1 MKPRNLQPRL
11 TLRPLALS
19 IACMGLAPA
28 LAQTILPSF
37 GPGGYT
43 TLGGVTV
50 GTTTSATSAGGQA
63 LGISQSSLRA
73 IINWNAFSIGAKD
86 AVNITHT
93 NPSQAAASIL
103 LNRVTG
109 NQLSTIAGQLTSPGR
124 VFLVNPNG
132 VVFSQGAQVNVG
144 GLVAS
149 TLALSTTDNAF
160 LEGSTQLTFER
171 PDGNTNVV
179 SNAGVLTATGGPVV
193 LMGAEVTNSG
203 RIVAD
208 RGTVALA
215 SGRKISFDLGN
226 DGLTNLVV
234 AADAM
239 ATSAKVVN
247 TESGTLQAD
256 GGRVMLVGSSNTAG
270 ELVVNQSGTVRARTL
285 ENVNGEIVL
294 GAGRDNRIEMNGG
307 LLDATG
313 AGAGQQGGSIRI
325 AAGQVRIEGTGAG
338 DQRAVIDASGQ
349 AGGGSVS
356 VHGYGVALSSTS
368 VLRADAATGG
378 AGGTI
383 TTASA
388 KGQTLVGEADPAPER
403 SSQLQAYGEMT
414 ARGAGADKGGA
425 ISNEADAVRVQAVR
439 VDAGGGAQGGA
450 NGSWTVSAK
459 NTDLGIVNAGNVPAY
474 DGKLSPFEYST
485 VSAGSVGDTLGRG
498 TDVTLASGRTG
509 FGADVAFAA
518 GAQVIKSEGGTAR
531 LRIDSAGSI
540 LMNEGSVIESRQGA
554 LHVDFNADSSRLV
567 AANAKNINNSS
578 GLPSMESDYAGAIL
592 LNGATITANGGNVRF
607 FGQGDAQNGR
617 AIGGVVPIGDEA
629 ITLADGISLSG
640 SQVTTRGDGRVT
652 MRGQGRTWIDDQ
664 DNSDFIFRGSN
675 GVSIMGGTVEAG
687 AGGLQVDGLAGYG
700 RSGVAVSSGAVLKSV
715 GDIGIKGQGPTWTS
729 DIGGAAVGASTAVV
743 IDDAT
748 VAGERDVR
756 IEGQGANLD
765 GLRTDTGFAAGNMS
779 AGGGNGVAIRGG
791 VSAGAGRRIDVIG
804 HAGSEGFSATQ
815 GSPDIV
821 ITPSTTPTY
830 GVAVTADSDHPM
842 ALRTDGG
849 TIAIDGQGTDVS
861 MRLVTFFSGVGTS
874 VGTLASVASDSGKG
888 GSISVQGRNVLIDG
902 ATNSDG
908 SPAVARLDA
917 SGATGGGS
925 IDIAGS
931 NAVAIGKNTSLEA
944 NVTGTGSGG
953 SIKVVAT
960 QTLRAY
966 GQLSAR
972 AGAAGGDGGRIET
985 SAARFDLRGARVD
998 ASAPNG
1004 AAGQWF
1010 IDPFDLTISHG
1021 NTGGTLPSNPYDALA
1036 NSTIEDGDINT
1047 ALNGGTSVRI
1057 STGTGTGGGGVIT
1070 LEPDVDI
1077 NYTGSKGPL
1086 TLQLDAASGIQ
1097 TRTPGTTI
1105 RATGGDDL
1113 NVVMNAGVNPDGT
1126 PSGSSG
1132 YINFAGNI
1140 LTQGGSVSMN
1150 ALGTGAPGSG
1160 SIRLNGGQVIT
1171 DGGSVSLFSG
1181 QPGAPTGTVVAR
1193 DVQVDTRVG
1202 QSDAGAG
1209 GNVRIEGGDVYLQGA
1224 RIATATGNV
1233 DIRGTSTTWDSG
1245 VVITDGQ
1252 TGPSTIST
1260 TSGNVT
1266 VQGVARRQASSTF
1279 AAAHGVLINGGSSIT
1294 TGSGSIA
1301 VRGYNF
1307 NNDPSAPGA
1316 TEDSGVRLENGAQLV
1331 TTGGGHIEVTGRSQ
1345 NGGRGVVLQAGGS
1358 PTAPGALPGIR
1369 SSGNVLLRA
1378 SNDGSGDSIV
1388 IEAPV
1393 VAAGAIDLRPGGVDA
1408 NMNVSDDTATPI
1420 VLGGPTVNGFS
1431 VSGAEFA
1438 QLSAPTIVA
1447 GSTTHAADITVAG
1460 ALSTAGALTLQN
1472 EGGGNI
1478 ALNAPVSAATLG
1490 LLSGG
1495 NVSQSGAG
1503 AITAG
1508 TLLARSRNGSV
1519 DLRNPANDV
1528 ATVGGGAAGGFA
1540 YVDANAVTIGPVS
1553 VTGFDAAGNLPQVTS
1568 ADSMAAN
1575 TVLVRTLSGDL
1586 TLGAPVSSTSG
1597 TDLVA
1602 AARLQN
1608 PGGFGISG
1616 ALWRVWA
1623 DTWVGETRGGLA
1635 GSGPLPNFYHC
1646 AYLGLCTVTVT
1657 PGDNHFIYAQQPT
1670 ATIVI
1675 ADASRAVGAPNPFFV
1690 YSLTG
1695 LILGDTGAGFSGS
1708 MSTTA
1713 GLASPSGLYPINGSF
1728 TSAEGY
1734 AVRVVPGELRVTA
1747 APSRPVLPLLPSVDV
1762 VREPLTSYLYD
1773 KNIGQAPI
1781 CLATGPLDGDRVAQ
1795 GADVLAREWSR
1806 VRSRP
1811 NLLSCVNTERR
1822 NGCSDF

>member
-1 MKPRNLQPRL
+1 MKPRNFQPRL
-11 TLRPLALS
+11 TLRPLALA

-43 TLGGVTV
+43 TQGSVGVAGSTTV
-50 GTTTSATSAGGQA
+50 SPLGGQA
-63 LGISQSSLRA
+63 LAISQASLRA

-86 AVNITHT
+86 AVNI
-93 NPSQAAASIL
+93 NQSMGASSIL
-103 LNRVTG
+103 LNRVMG
-109 NQLSTIAGQLTSPGR
+109 NELSTIAGQLTANGR

-149 TLALSTTDNAF
+149 TLALSTLDNAF

-171 PDGNTNVV
+171 PDGNTKAV
-179 SNAGVLTATGGPVV
+179 SNAGVLTAVGGPVV
-193 LMGAEVTNSG
+193 LMGAEVTNTG

-208 RGTVALA
+208 GSTVALA

-247 TESGTLQAD
+247 AAGATLQAD

-313 AGAGQQGGSIRI
+313 AGAGQRGGNIRI
-325 AAGQVRIEGTGAG
+325 AAGQVRIEGTGGG

-356 VHGYGVALSSTS
+356 VHGYDVALSSTS
-368 VLRADAATGG
+368 VLRADATTEG

-388 KGQTLVGEADPAPER
+388 KGQTLVGEADAAPER
-403 SSQLQAYGEMT
+403 ASRLQAYGEMT
-414 ARGAGADKGGA
+414 ARGAGAGKGGA
-425 ISNEADAVRVQAVR
+425 ISNEADAVRVQTVR

-459 NTDLGIVNAGNVPAY
+459 QSDLGIVEAVNVPVY
-474 DGKLSPFEYST
+474 DSKLPAFTGGS

-509 FGADVAFAA
+509 LGAGVTFAP
-518 GAQVIKSEGGTAR
+518 GVQVIKSEGGTAR
-531 LRIDSAGSI
+531 LRIDSAGGI
-540 LMNEGSVIESRQGA
+540 VMNEGSAITSQQGA
-554 LHVDFNADSSRLV
+554 LHVDFNADSTGLV
-567 AANAKNINNSS
+567 ATNAKNINNSS
-578 GLPSMESDYAGAIL
+578 GNPSAESDYAAAIVL
-592 LNGATITANGGNVRF
+592 TGATIAANGGDVRF
-607 FGQGDAQNGR
+607 FGQGDALNGR
-617 AIGGVVPIGDEA
+617 AIGGIVPLGGDTGAYVWREGV
-629 ITLADGISLSG
+629 TLAG
-640 SQVTTRGDGRVT
+640 SQVTTSGDGRVS

-675 GVSIMGGTVEAG
+675 GVSIIGGTVDAG
-687 AGGLQVDGLAGYG
+687 AGGLQIDGLAGYG

-729 DIGGAAVGASTAVV
+729 DIGGAAVSASTAVV

-748 VAGERDVR
+748 IAGERDVR

-779 AGGGNGVAIRGG
+779 AGGGNGVAIRGE

-804 HAGSEGFSATQ
+804 HAGSEGFSATL
-815 GSPDIV
+815 GTPGIV

-830 GVAVTADSDHPM
+830 GVAVTVDAERPT
-842 ALRTDGG
+842 ALRTSGG
-849 TIAIDGQGTDVS
+849 TIAIDAQGTDIS
-861 MRLVTFFSGVGTS
+861 MRLVTSFSGVGTN

-925 IDIAGS
+925 IDIAAS
-931 NAVAIGKNTSLEA
+931 NAIAIGKNTSLEA
-944 NVTGTGSGG
+944 NAGTGAGNGG
-953 SIKVVAT
+953 SIQVVAT
-960 QTLRAY
+960 ETLRAH

-972 AGAAGGDGGRIET
+972 GGTAGGNGGRIET
-985 SAARFDLRGARVD
+985 SAGRFDLRGARVD
-998 ASAPNG
+998 ASATVG
-1004 AAGQWF
+1004 TAGQWF

-1021 NTGGTLPSNPYDALA
+1021 TTGGTLPTNPYDALA

-1070 LEPDVDI
+1070 LDADVDI

-1097 TRTPGTTI
+1097 TRAPGTTI

-1132 YINFAGNI
+1132 FIDFAGNI
-1140 LTQGGSVSMN
+1140 LTQGGSVTMN
-1150 ALGTGAPGSG
+1150 AVGTGTPGSG
-1160 SIRLNGGQVIT
+1160 FIRLNGGQVIT
-1171 DGGSVSLFSG
+1171 DGGNVSLLSG
-1181 QPGAPTGTVVAR
+1181 QPGAPTGTVILTQ

-1209 GNVRIEGGDVYLQGA
+1209 GNVRIEGGDVLLQGA
-1224 RIATATGNV
+1224 RIASATGNV

-1245 VVITDGQ
+1245 VVITSGQ
-1252 TGPSTIST
+1252 IGPSTIST
-1260 TSGNVT
+1260 TSGDVT

-1294 TGSGSIA
+1294 TGSGDITL
-1301 VRGYNF
+1301 RGYNF
-1307 NNDPSAPGA
+1307 NNDPSAPAA
-1316 TEDSGVRLENGAQLV
+1316 TEDSGVRLEDGAQLV
-1331 TTGGGHIEVTGRSQ
+1331 TTGGGNIEVTGRSQ

-1358 PTAPGALPGIR
+1358 PTGPGALPGIR

-1388 IEAPV
+1388 IEAPI
-1393 VAAGAIDLRPGGVDA
+1393 VAAGTIDLRPGGVDA
-1408 NMNVSDDTATPI
+1408 NMTASDDTATPI

-1447 GSTTHAADITVAG
+1447 GSTTHAANITVAG
-1460 ALSTAGALTLQN
+1460 ALSTSGALTLQN
-1472 EGGGNI
+1472 EGGGGGI
-1478 ALNAPVSAATLG
+1478 VLNAPVSAATLG
-1490 LLSGG
+1490 LLSAG

-1503 AITAG
+1503 TITAG

-1553 VTGFDAAGNLPQVTS
+1553 VTGFDAAGNLPQVNS

-1575 TVLVRTLSGDL
+1575 TVFVRTLSGDL

-1602 AARLQN
+1602 AARFQN
-1608 PGGFGISG
+1608 PGGYGISG

-1623 DTWVGETRGGLA
+1623 DTWIGETRGGLA

-1675 ADASRAVGAPNPFFV
+1675 ADASRTVGAPNPFFI

-1708 MSTTA
+1708 MFSA
-1713 GLASPSGLYPINGSF
+1713 ALPGSPPGLYPINGSF

-1734 AVRVVPGELRVTA
+1734 AVRVVPGQLRVSGL
-1747 APSRPVLPLLPSVDV
+1747 PSLPSVDV

-1773 KNIGQAPI
+1773 RNIGQAPI
-1781 CLATGPLDGDRVAQ
+1781 CLATGPLDGDRAQQ

>member
-1 MKPRNLQPRL
+1 MKPRTTFQPRHP
-11 TLRPLALS
+11 LRPLALS

-37 GPGGYT
+37 GPNGYT
-43 TLGGVTV
+43 TQGGVTV
-50 GTTTSATSAGGQA
+50 GTTTSATSVGGQA

-73 IINWNAFSIGAKD
+73 IINWNSFSIGAKD
-86 AVNITHT
+86 AVNI
-93 NPSQAAASIL
+93 SQSMGASSIL

-109 NQLSTIAGQLTSPGR
+109 GELSTIAGQLTANGR
-124 VFLVNPNG
+124 VFLINPSG
-132 VVFSQGAQVNVG
+132 VVFSQGATVNVG

-149 TLALSTTDNAF
+149 TLALNTPDVDFLAGTSTKLDFLRDDANAK
-160 LEGSTQLTFER
+160 
-171 PDGNTNVV
+171 VV

-193 LMGAEVTNSG
+193 LMGAEVTNTGS
-203 RIVAD
+203 ITAN

-215 SGRKISFDLGN
+215 SGRRISFDLGN

-247 TESGTLQAD
+247 AAGATLQAD
-256 GGRVMLVGSSNTAG
+256 GGRVMLIGSSTTAG

-294 GAGRDNRIEMNGG
+294 GAGSNNRIEMNGG
-307 LLDATG
+307 TLDATG
-313 AGAGQQGGSIRI
+313 MGAGQHGGTIRI
-325 AAGQVRIEGTGAG
+325 AAGQVRIEGTGGG

-356 VHGYGVALSSTS
+356 VHGYDVALSSTS
-368 VLRADAATGG
+368 VLRADATTGG
-378 AGGTI
+378 AGGTV

-388 KGQTLVGEADPAPER
+388 QGQALVGEADPAPER
-403 SSQLQAYGEMT
+403 ESRLQAYGEMT
-414 ARGAGADKGGA
+414 ARGAGAGKGGA

-450 NGSWTVSAK
+450 NGSWTVNAK
-459 NTDLGIVNAGNVPAY
+459 QSDLGIVEAANVPAY
-474 DGKLSPFEYST
+474 DSKLPAFTGGT
-485 VSAGSVGDTLGRG
+485 VSAGSIGDTLGRG

-509 FGADVAFAA
+509 LGAGVTFAP
-518 GAQVIKSEGGTAR
+518 GVQVVKSEGGTAR
-531 LRIDSAGSI
+531 LRVDSAGSI
-540 LMNEGSVIESRQGA
+540 VMNEGSAIASQQGA
-554 LHVDFNADSSRLV
+554 LHVDFNADAAGRV
-567 AANAKNINNSS
+567 ATNAKNINNSS
-578 GLPSMESDYAGAIL
+578 GNPSAETDYAGAIVL
-592 LNGATITANGGNVRF
+592 TGATIAANGGDVRF

-617 AIGGVVPIGDEA
+617 AIGGIVPLGGDTGDFVWRDGV
-629 ITLADGISLSG
+629 TLAG
-640 SQVTTRGDGRVT
+640 SQVTTRGEGRVT

-664 DNSDFIFRGSN
+664 DTGDFIFRGSN
-675 GVSIMGGTVEAG
+675 GVSITGGTVEAG
-687 AGGLQVDGLAGYG
+687 AGGLQLDGLAGYG
-700 RSGVAVSSGAVLKSV
+700 RSGVAIGSGAVLKSV

-729 DIGGAAVGASTAVV
+729 NIGGAAVGASTAVV

-779 AGGGNGVAIRGG
+779 AGGGNGVAIRGA

-804 HAGSEGFSATQ
+804 HAGSEGFSATL
-815 GSPDIV
+815 GSPDII

-830 GVAVTADSDHPM
+830 GVAVTADADHPT

-849 TIAIDGQGTDVS
+849 TIAIDAQGTDIS
-861 MRLVTFFSGVGTS
+861 MRMVTFISGVGTS

-925 IDIAGS
+925 IDIAAT
-931 NAVAIGKNTSLEA
+931 NAIAIGGNTRLEA
-944 NVTGTGSGG
+944 NAGTGAGNGG

-960 QTLRAY
+960 ESLRAH

-972 AGAAGGDGGRIET
+972 GGTAGGDGGRIET
-985 SAARFDLRGARVD
+985 SAGRFDLRGARVD
-998 ASAPNG
+998 ASAPVG

-1010 IDPFDLTISHG
+1010 IDPFDLTIAHG
-1021 NTGGTLPSNPYDALA
+1021 TAAGTLPTNPYDAVA
-1036 NSTIEDGDINT
+1036 NSTIQDGDINT
-1047 ALNGGTSVRI
+1047 ALNGGTSVKI
-1057 STGTGTGGGGVIT
+1057 TTGTGTGGGGVIT
-1070 LEPDVDI
+1070 LDADVDI

-1126 PSGSSG
+1126 PSGNSG
-1132 YINFAGNI
+1132 FIDFGGNI
-1140 LTQGGSVSMN
+1140 LTQGGSVTMN
-1150 ALGTGAPGSG
+1150 ALGTGTPGSG
-1160 SIRLNGGQVIT
+1160 FIRLNGGQVIT
-1171 DGGSVSLFSG
+1171 DGGNVSLLSG
-1181 QPGAPTGTVVAR
+1181 QPGAPTGTVVLTQ

-1209 GNVRIEGGDVYLQGA
+1209 GNVRIEGGDVLLQGA
-1224 RIATATGNV
+1224 RIASATGNV

-1245 VVITDGQ
+1245 VVITSGQ
-1252 TGPSTIST
+1252 IGPSTIST

-1294 TGSGSIA
+1294 TGSGNIA

-1331 TTGGGHIEVTGRSQ
+1331 TTGGGNIEVTGRSQ
-1345 NGGRGVVLQAGGS
+1345 NGGRGIVLQAGGA

-1393 VAAGAIDLRPGGVDA
+1393 VAAGTIDLRPGGVDV

-1447 GSTTHAADITVAG
+1447 GSTTHAGAITVAG
-1460 ALSTAGALTLQN
+1460 ALTTSGALTLQN
-1472 EGGGNI
+1472 EGGGGGI

-1503 AITAG
+1503 TITAG

-1528 ATVGGGAAGGFA
+1528 VTVGGGAAGGFA

-1575 TVLVRTLSGDL
+1575 TVFVRTLSGDL

-1602 AARLQN
+1602 AARFQN
-1608 PGGFGISG
+1608 PGGHGISG

-1670 ATIVI
+1670 ATVVI
-1675 ADASRAVGAPNPFFV
+1675 ADASRTVGAPNPFFI

-1708 MSTTA
+1708 MF
-1713 GLASPSGLYPINGSF
+1713 SPALPGSPTGLYPINGSF

-1734 AVRVVPGELRVTA
+1734 AVRVVPGQLRV
-1747 APSRPVLPLLPSVDV
+1747 SGLPLLPSVDV

-1773 KNIGQAPI
+1773 RNIGQAPI
-1781 CLATGPLDGDRVAQ
+1781 CLATGPLDGDRAQQ

>member
-1 MKPRNLQPRL
+1 MKPRNFQPRL
-11 TLRPLALS
+11 TLRPLALA

-43 TLGGVTV
+43 TQGSVGVA
-50 GTTTSATSAGGQA
+50 GSTTASPLGGQA
-63 LGISQSSLRA
+63 LAISQASLRA

-86 AVNITHT
+86 AVNI
-93 NPSQAAASIL
+93 NQSMGASSIL
-103 LNRVTG
+103 LNRVMG
-109 NQLSTIAGQLTSPGR
+109 NELSTIAGQLTANGR

-149 TLALSTTDNAF
+149 TLALSTLDNAF

-171 PDGNTNVV
+171 PDGNTKAV
-179 SNAGVLTATGGPVV
+179 SNAGVLTAVGGPVV
-193 LMGAEVTNSG
+193 LMGAEVTNTGS
-203 RIVAD
+203 ITAN

-247 TESGTLQAD
+247 AAGATLQAD

-313 AGAGQQGGSIRI
+313 AGAGQRGGNIRI
-325 AAGQVRIEGTGAG
+325 AAGQVRIEGTGGG

-349 AGGGSVS
+349 AGGGNVS
-356 VHGYGVALSSTS
+356 VHGYDVALSSTS
-368 VLRADAATGG
+368 VLRADATTGG

-388 KGQTLVGEADPAPER
+388 KGQALVGEADAAPER
-403 SSQLQAYGEMT
+403 ESRLQAYGEMT
-414 ARGAGADKGGA
+414 ARGAGAGKGGA
-425 ISNEADAVRVQAVR
+425 ISNEADAVRVQTVR

-459 NTDLGIVNAGNVPAY
+459 QSDLGIVEAVNVPVY
-474 DGKLSPFEYST
+474 GSKLPAFTGGS

-509 FGADVAFAA
+509 LGAGVTFAP
-518 GAQVIKSEGGTAR
+518 GVQVIKSEGGTAR
-531 LRIDSAGSI
+531 LRVDSAGGI
-540 LMNEGSVIESRQGA
+540 VMNEGSAITSQQGA
-554 LHVDFNADSSRLV
+554 LHVDFNADSTGLV
-567 AANAKNINNSS
+567 ATNAKNINNAS
-578 GLPSMESDYAGAIL
+578 GNPSAESDYAGAIVL
-592 LNGATITANGGNVRF
+592 TGATIAANGGDVRF

-617 AIGGVVPIGDEA
+617 AIGGIVPLGGDTGA
-629 ITLADGISLSG
+629 YVWRDGVTLTG
-640 SQVTTRGDGRVT
+640 SKVTTGGDGRVT

-664 DNSDFIFRGSN
+664 DNSDFVFRGSN
-675 GVSIMGGTVEAG
+675 GVSITGGTVEAG
-687 AGGLQVDGLAGYG
+687 AGGLQLDGLAGYG
-700 RSGVAVSSGAVLKSV
+700 RSGVAIGSGAVLKSV
-715 GDIGIKGQGPTWTS
+715 GDIGILGQGPTWTS
-729 DIGGAAVGASTAVV
+729 NIGGAAVSASTAVV

-748 VAGERDVR
+748 VASERNVR

-779 AGGGNGVAIRGG
+779 AGGGNGVAIRGE
-791 VSAGAGRRIDVIG
+791 VSAGAGGRIDVIG
-804 HAGSEGFSATQ
+804 HAGSEGFSATL
-815 GSPDIV
+815 GSPDII

-830 GVAVTADSDHPM
+830 GVAVTVDAERPT

-849 TIAIDGQGTDVS
+849 TIAIDAQGTDIS
-861 MRLVTFFSGVGTS
+861 MRLVTSFSGVGTN

-902 ATNSDG
+902 ATNFDG

-925 IDIAGS
+925 IDIAAS
-931 NAVAIGKNTSLEA
+931 NAIAIGKNTSLEA
-944 NVTGTGSGG
+944 NVGAGTGNGG
-953 SIKVVAT
+953 SVKVVAT
-960 QTLRAY
+960 ETLRAY

-972 AGAAGGDGGRIET
+972 GGTAGGNGGRIET
-985 SAARFDLRGARVD
+985 SAGRFDLRGARVD
-998 ASAPNG
+998 ASATVG
-1004 AAGQWF
+1004 TAGQWF

-1021 NTGGTLPSNPYDALA
+1021 TTGGTLPTNPYDALA

-1057 STGTGTGGGGVIT
+1057 STGTGTGGSGVIT

-1097 TRTPGTTI
+1097 TRTTGTTI

-1113 NVVMNAGVNPDGT
+1113 NVVLNAGVNPDGT
-1126 PSGSSG
+1126 PSGNSG
-1132 YINFAGNI
+1132 FIDFGGNI
-1140 LTQGGSVSMN
+1140 LTQGGSVTMN
-1150 ALGTGAPGSG
+1150 AVGTGTPGSG
-1160 SIRLNGGQVIT
+1160 FIRLNGGQVIT
-1171 DGGSVSLFSG
+1171 DGGNVSLLSG
-1181 QPGAPTGTVVAR
+1181 QPGAPTGTVILTQ

-1209 GNVRIEGGDVYLQGA
+1209 GNVRIEGGDVLLQGA
-1224 RIATATGNV
+1224 RIASATGNV

-1245 VVITDGQ
+1245 VVITSGQ
-1252 TGPSTIST
+1252 IGPSTIST
-1260 TSGNVT
+1260 TSGDVT

-1294 TGSGSIA
+1294 TGSGDITL
-1301 VRGYNF
+1301 RGYNF
-1307 NNDPSAPGA
+1307 NNDPSAPAA
-1316 TEDSGVRLENGAQLV
+1316 TEDSGVRLEDGAQLV
-1331 TTGGGHIEVTGRSQ
+1331 TTGGGNIEVTGRSQ
-1345 NGGRGVVLQAGGS
+1345 NGGRGVVLQAGGA

-1393 VAAGAIDLRPGGVDA
+1393 VAAGTIDLRPGGVDV
-1408 NMNVSDDTATPI
+1408 NMTTSDDTATPI
-1420 VLGGPTVNGFS
+1420 VLGGATVNGFS

-1447 GSTTHAADITVAG
+1447 GSTTHAANITVAG
-1460 ALSTAGALTLQN
+1460 ALSTPGALTLQN
-1472 EGGGNI
+1472 EGGGGGI

-1575 TVLVRTLSGDL
+1575 TVFVRTLSGDL

-1602 AARLQN
+1602 AARFQN
-1608 PGGFGISG
+1608 PGGYGISG

-1670 ATIVI
+1670 ATVVI
-1675 ADASRAVGAPNPFFV
+1675 ADASRTVGAPNPFFI

-1708 MSTTA
+1708 MFSA
-1713 GLASPSGLYPINGSF
+1713 ALPGSPTGLYPINGTF

-1734 AVRVVPGELRVTA
+1734 AVRVVPGQLRV
-1747 APSRPVLPLLPSVDV
+1747 SGLPLLPSVDV

-1773 KNIGQAPI
+1773 RNIGQAPI
-1781 CLATGPLDGDRVAQ
+1781 CLATGPLDGDRAQQ

>member
-1 MKPRNLQPRL
+1 MKPRTFQPRHP
-11 TLRPLALS
+11 LRPLALS

-37 GPGGYT
+37 GLNGYT
-43 TLGGVTV
+43 TQGGVTV
-50 GTTTSATSAGGQA
+50 GNSTSASGAGGQA

-73 IINWNAFSIGAKD
+73 IINWNTFSIGAKD
-86 AVNITHT
+86 AVNI
-93 NPSQAAASIL
+93 NQVMGASSIL

-109 NQLSTIAGQLTSPGR
+109 NELSTIAGQLTANGR

-132 VVFSQGAQVNVG
+132 VVFSQGATVNVG

-149 TLALSTTDNAF
+149 TLGLKATDSEF
-160 LEGSTQLTFER
+160 LGGATQLTFDR
-171 PDGNTNVV
+171 PDGNTAVV
-179 SNAGVLTATGGPVV
+179 SNAGVLTATSGPVV
-193 LMGAEVTNSG
+193 LMGAEVTNTG

-208 RGTVALA
+208 GSTVALA

-247 TESGTLQAD
+247 AAGATLQAD
-256 GGRVMLVGSSNTAG
+256 GGRVMLVGSSSTAG
-270 ELVVNQSGTVRARTL
+270 QLVVNQSGTVRARTL

-307 LLDATG
+307 TLDATG
-313 AGAGQQGGSIRI
+313 GAGQRGGNIRI
-325 AAGQVRIEGTGAG
+325 AAGQVRIEGTGGG

-356 VHGYGVALSSTS
+356 VHGYDVALSSTS
-368 VLRADAATGG
+368 VLRADATTGG

-388 KGQTLVGEADPAPER
+388 QGRALVGEADPAPER
-403 SSQLQAYGEMT
+403 NSQLQAYGEMT
-414 ARGAGADKGGA
+414 ARGAGAGKGGA

-450 NGSWTVSAK
+450 NGSWTVNAK
-459 NTDLGIVNAGNVPAY
+459 LTDLGIVNAGDVPAY
-474 DGKLSPFEYST
+474 DGTLPSFGFST
-485 VSAGSVGDTLGRG
+485 VSAGNVGDTLGRG

-509 FGADVAFAA
+509 FDADVSFAA

-540 LMNEGSVIESRQGA
+540 VMNDGSAIASQQGA
-554 LHVDFNADSSRLV
+554 LHVDFNADSTSLV

-578 GLPSMESDYAGAIL
+578 GQPSLESDYAGAIV
-592 LNGATITANGGNVRF
+592 LNGATITANGGDVRF

-617 AIGGVVPIGDEA
+617 AIGGVVPIGGEA
-629 ITLADGISLSG
+629 ITLSDGISMNG
-640 SQVTTRGDGRVT
+640 SQVTTGGDGRVT

-664 DNSDFIFRGSN
+664 NNSDFIFRGSN
-675 GVSIMGGTVEAG
+675 GVSITGGTVEAG
-687 AGGLQVDGLAGYG
+687 AGGLQLDGLAGYG
-700 RSGVAVSSGAVLKSV
+700 RSGVAIGSGAVLKSV
-715 GDIGIKGQGPTWTS
+715 GDIGILGQGPTWTS
-729 DIGGAAVGASTAVV
+729 NIGGAAVGTSTAVV

-748 VAGERDVR
+748 VAGERNVR

-765 GLRTDTGFAAGNMS
+765 GLRTDTGFATGNMS
-779 AGGGNGVAIRGG
+779 AGGGNGVAIRGA

-804 HAGSEGFSATQ
+804 HAGSEGFSATLN
-815 GSPDIV
+815 GPNIV

-830 GVAVTADSDHPM
+830 GVAVTADADRPM

-849 TIAIDGQGTDVS
+849 TIAIDGQGTDIS
-861 MRLVTFFSGVGTS
+861 MRLVTSFSGVATS

-902 ATNSDG
+902 ATNFDG

-925 IDIAGS
+925 IDIAAS
-931 NAVAIGKNTSLEA
+931 NAIAIGQNTSLEA
-944 NVTGTGSGG
+944 NAGAGTGNGG
-953 SIKVVAT
+953 SVKVVAT
-960 QTLRAY
+960 ETLRAY

-972 AGAAGGDGGRIET
+972 GGTAGGNGGRIET
-985 SAARFDLRGARVD
+985 SAGRFDLRGARVD
-998 ASAPNG
+998 ASASAG
-1004 AAGQWF
+1004 TAGQWF

-1021 NTGGTLPSNPYDALA
+1021 TTGGTLPTNPYDALA

-1057 STGTGTGGGGVIT
+1057 STGTGTGGSGVIT

-1132 YINFAGNI
+1132 FIDFAGNI
-1140 LTQGGSVSMN
+1140 LTQGGSVTMN
-1150 ALGTGAPGSG
+1150 AVGTGTPGSG
-1160 SIRLNGGQVIT
+1160 FIRLNGGQVIT
-1171 DGGSVSLFSG
+1171 DGGNVSLLSG
-1181 QPGAPTGTVVAR
+1181 QPGAPTGTVILTQ

-1202 QSDAGAG
+1202 QSNAGAG
-1209 GNVRIEGGDVYLQGA
+1209 GNVRIEGGDVLLQGA
-1224 RIATATGNV
+1224 RIASATGNV
-1233 DIRGTSTTWDSG
+1233 DILGTSTTWDSG

-1252 TGPSTIST
+1252 LGPSTIST

-1294 TGSGSIA
+1294 TGSGNIA

-1331 TTGGGHIEVTGRSQ
+1331 TTGGGNIEVTGRSQ
-1345 NGGRGVVLQAGGS
+1345 NGGRGVVLQAGGA

-1393 VAAGAIDLRPGGVDA
+1393 VAAGTIDLRPGGVDV
-1408 NMNVSDDTATPI
+1408 NMTASDDTATPI

-1447 GSTTHAADITVAG
+1447 GSTTHAGVITVAG
-1460 ALSTAGALTLQN
+1460 ALSTSGALTLQN
-1472 EGGGNI
+1472 EGGGGGI

-1490 LLSGG
+1490 LLSAG

-1503 AITAG
+1503 TITAG
-1508 TLLARSRNGSV
+1508 ALLARSRNGSV

-1575 TVLVRTLSGDL
+1575 TVFVRTLSGDL

-1602 AARLQN
+1602 AARFQN

-1670 ATIVI
+1670 ATVVI
-1675 ADASRAVGAPNPFFV
+1675 ADASRTVGAPNPFFI

-1708 MSTTA
+1708 MFSA
-1713 GLASPSGLYPINGSF
+1713 ALPGSPTGLYPINGTF

-1734 AVRVVPGELRVTA
+1734 AVRVVPGQLRV
-1747 APSRPVLPLLPSVDV
+1747 SGLPLLPSVDV

-1773 KNIGQAPI
+1773 RNIGQAPI
-1781 CLATGPLDGDRVAQ
+1781 CLATGPLDGDRAQQ

>member
-1 MKPRNLQPRL
+1 MKPRNLSPRHP
-11 TLRPLALS
+11 LRPLALS

-28 LAQTILPSF
+28 LAQSILPSYL
-37 GPGGYT
+37 PGQYIT
-43 TLGGVTV
+43 QGGVSV
-50 GTTTSATSAGGQA
+50 ANKLGVSPMGGQSLA
-63 LGISQSSLRA
+63 ISQSSLRA
-73 IINWNAFSIGAKD
+73 IIDWQSFSIGKND
-86 AVNITHT
+86 AVNISHT
-93 NPSQAAASIL
+93 NPLQGAASIL

-109 NQLSTIAGQLTSPGR
+109 NDLSTIAGQLTSPGR

-132 VVFSQGAQVNVG
+132 VVFGQNAQVNVG

-149 TLALSTTDNAF
+149 TLALSTSDNDF
-160 LEGSTQLTFER
+160 LGGATQLAFAR
-171 PDGNTNVV
+171 DDANAKVV

-193 LMGAEVTNSG
+193 LMGAEVTNTG

-208 RGTVALA
+208 GSTVALA

-234 AADAM
+234 AADGM

-247 TESGTLQAD
+247 AAGATLQAD
-256 GGRVMLVGSSNTAG
+256 GGRVMLIGNSTTAG
-270 ELVVNQSGTVRARTL
+270 QLVVNQSGTVRARTL

-294 GAGRDNRIEMNGG
+294 GAGANNRIEMNGG
-307 LLDATG
+307 TLDATG
-313 AGAGQQGGSIRI
+313 AAAGQHGGAIRI
-325 AAGQVRIEGTGAG
+325 AAGQVRIEGTGGG

-349 AGGGSVS
+349 AGGGDVTI
-356 VHGYGVALSSTS
+356 HGYDVALSSTS
-368 VLRADAATGG
+368 VVRADATTGG

-388 KGQTLVGEADPAPER
+388 QGKALVGDADPGPER
-403 SSQLQAYGEMT
+403 ASNLQAFGEFT
-414 ARGAGADKGGA
+414 ARGAGDGKGGT
-425 ISNEADAVRVQAVR
+425 ISNEADAVRIQAVG
-439 VDAGGGAQGGA
+439 VDAGGGANGGA
-450 NGSWTVSAK
+450 NGRWNVTAK
-459 NTDLGIVNAGNVPAY
+459 GSHLSVVNAGDVPAY
-474 DGKLSPFEYST
+474 DSALPFIDTST
-485 VSAGSVGDTLGRG
+485 VSAGSVGATLGRG
-498 TDVTLASGRTG
+498 TDVTLATTPTG
-509 FGADVAFAA
+509 IGAGVTFAA
-518 GAQVIKSEGGTAR
+518 GAKVVKSEGGTAR
-531 LRIDSAGSI
+531 LRVDSSGSI
-540 LMNEGSVIESRQGA
+540 VMNSGSAIESQQGA
-554 LHVDFNADSSRLV
+554 LHVDFNADATGRI
-567 AANAKNINNSS
+567 ATNAKNINNSS
-578 GLPSMESDYAGAIL
+578 GNPSAESDYAGAIVL
-592 LNGATITANGGNVRF
+592 DGATISANGGDVRF

-617 AIGGVVPIGDEA
+617 AIGGLLPIAGNTGDYVFR
-629 ITLADGISLSG
+629 DGITLSG
-640 SQVTTRGDGRVT
+640 STVTTQGSGQVV

-675 GVSIMGGTVEAG
+675 GVTIMGGAVAAG
-687 AGGLQVDGLAGYG
+687 SGGLQLDGLAGYG
-700 RSGVAVSSGAVLKSV
+700 SSGVALSSGAMLRSV

-729 DIGGAAVGASTAVV
+729 DIGAAAVGASTAVV

-748 VAGERDVR
+748 VAGERNVR

-765 GLRTDTGFAAGNMS
+765 GMRTDTAFAGGNMS
-779 AGGGNGVAIRGG
+779 AGGGNGVAIRGA
-791 VSAGAGRRIDVIG
+791 VSAGAGQRIDVIG
-804 HAGSEGFSATQ
+804 HAGSEGFSATL
-815 GSPDIV
+815 GSPDII

-830 GVAVTADSDHPM
+830 GVAVTVDADRPM

-861 MRLVTFFSGVGTS
+861 MRLTTFISSVGSS
-874 VGTLASVASDSGKG
+874 VGTVASVASDSGKG
-888 GSISVQGRNVLIDG
+888 GSISVRGRNVLIDG
-902 ATNSDG
+902 ATNFDG

-917 SGATGGGS
+917 SGTTGGGS

-944 NVTGTGSGG
+944 NATGTGSGNGG
-953 SIKVVAT
+953 SIQVVAT
-960 QTLRAY
+960 ETLRAY

-985 SAARFDLRGARVD
+985 SAGRFDLRGARVD
-998 ASAPNG
+998 ASAPMG

-1057 STGTGTGGGGVIT
+1057 STGTGTGGSGVIT

-1086 TLQLDAASGIQ
+1086 TLQLDAASRIQ

-1113 NVVMNAGVNPDGT
+1113 NVVFNAGVNPDGT

-1132 YINFAGNI
+1132 AIDFAGKI
-1140 LTQGGSVSMN
+1140 LTQGGSVTMN
-1150 ALGTGAPGSG
+1150 AVGTGTPGSG
-1160 SIRLNGGQVIT
+1160 FIRLDGGQVIT
-1171 DGGSVSLFSG
+1171 DGGNVSLLSG
-1181 QPGAPTGTVVAR
+1181 QPGAPTGTVILTQ

-1209 GNVRIEGGDVYLQGA
+1209 GNVRIEGGDVLLQGA

-1233 DIRGTSTTWDSG
+1233 DILGTSTTWDSG
-1245 VVITDGQ
+1245 VVITSGQ
-1252 TGPSTIST
+1252 LGPSTIST

-1294 TGSGSIA
+1294 TGSGNIA

-1331 TTGGGHIEVTGRSQ
+1331 TTGGGNIEVTGRSQ

-1393 VAAGAIDLRPGGVDA
+1393 VAAGTIDLRPGGVDV
-1408 NMNVSDDTATPI
+1408 NMNASDNTATPI

-1431 VSGAEFA
+1431 VSSAEFA

-1460 ALSTAGALTLQN
+1460 ALSTSGALTLQN

-1478 ALNAPVSAATLG
+1478 ALNAPVSATTLG
-1490 LLSGG
+1490 LLSAG

-1508 TLLARSRNGSV
+1508 SLLARSRNGSV

-1602 AARLQN
+1602 AARFQN
-1608 PGGFGISG
+1608 PGGYGISG

-1670 ATIVI
+1670 ATVVI
-1675 ADASRAVGAPNPFFV
+1675 ADASRAVGAPNPFFI

-1708 MSTTA
+1708 MF
-1713 GLASPSGLYPINGSF
+1713 SPALPGSPPGLYPINGSF

-1734 AVRVVPGELRVTA
+1734 AVRVVPGQLRV
-1747 APSRPVLPLLPSVDV
+1747 SGLPMLPSVDV
-1762 VREPLTSYLYD
+1762 VRDPLTSYLYD

-1781 CLATGPLDGDRVAQ
+1781 CLATGPLDGDRAQQ

>member
-1 MKPRNLQPRL
+1 MKPRNFQPRHP
-11 TLRPLALS
+11 LRPLALS

-28 LAQTILPSF
+28 LAQSILPSYL
-37 GPGGYT
+37 PGQYT
-43 TLGGVTV
+43 TQGGVSVAGSTTV
-50 GTTTSATSAGGQA
+50 SPLGGQA
-63 LGISQSSLRA
+63 LAISQSSLRA

-86 AVNITHT
+86 AVNISHT

-109 NQLSTIAGQLTSPGR
+109 NDISAIAGQLTSPGR

-132 VVFSQGAQVNVG
+132 VVFSQGATVNVG

-149 TLALSTTDNAF
+149 TLALNTTDNDF
-160 LEGSTQLTFER
+160 LAATSTKLDFLRDDNKST
-171 PDGNTNVV
+171 VV
-179 SNAGVLTATGGPVV
+179 SNAGVLTAVGGPVV
-193 LMGAEVTNSG
+193 LMGAEVTNTG

-208 RGTVALA
+208 RSTVALA
-215 SGRKISFDLGN
+215 SGRRISFDLGN

-247 TESGTLQAD
+247 AAGATLQAD
-256 GGRVMLVGSSNTAG
+256 GGRVMLIGSSSTAG
-270 ELVVNQSGTVRARTL
+270 QLVVNQSGTVRARTL

-294 GAGRDNRIEMNGG
+294 GAGSNNRIEMNGG
-307 LLDATG
+307 TLDATG
-313 AGAGQQGGSIRI
+313 MGAGQHGGSIRI
-325 AAGQVRIEGTGAG
+325 AAGQVRIEGTGGG

-356 VHGYGVALSSTS
+356 VHGYDVALSSTS
-368 VLRADAATGG
+368 VLRADATTEG

-388 KGQTLVGEADPAPER
+388 QGQALVGEADPAPER
-403 SSQLQAYGEMT
+403 NSQLQAYGEMT
-414 ARGAGADKGGA
+414 ARGAGAGKGGA

-459 NTDLGIVNAGNVPAY
+459 QTDLGIVNAANVPAY
-474 DGKLSPFEYST
+474 DSTLPPFGFST

-509 FGADVAFAA
+509 FGADVSFAA
-518 GAQVIKSEGGTAR
+518 GAQVVKSEGGTAR

-540 LMNEGSVIESRQGA
+540 VMNDGSAITSQQGA
-554 LHVDFNADSSRLV
+554 LHVDFNADSTGLV

-592 LNGATITANGGNVRF
+592 LNGATITANGGDVRF

-629 ITLADGISLSG
+629 ITLSDGISMSG
-640 SQVTTRGDGRVT
+640 SQVTTRGDGRIA

-664 DNSDFIFRGSN
+664 NNSDFIFRGSN
-675 GVSIMGGTVEAG
+675 GVSITGGTVEAG
-687 AGGLQVDGLAGYG
+687 AGGLQLDGLAGYG
-700 RSGVAVSSGAVLKSV
+700 RSGVAIGSGAVLKSV

-729 DIGGAAVGASTAVV
+729 NIGGAAVGASTAVV

-779 AGGGNGVAIRGG
+779 AGGGNGVAIRGA

-804 HAGSEGFSATQ
+804 HAGSEGFSATL
-815 GSPDIV
+815 GSPDII

-830 GVAVTADSDHPM
+830 GVAVTTDADHPT

-849 TIAIDGQGTDVS
+849 TIAIDAQGTDVS
-861 MRLVTFFSGVGTS
+861 MRLVTFISSVGTS

-888 GSISVQGRNVLIDG
+888 GRISVQGRNVLIDG

-917 SGATGGGS
+917 GGATGGGS
-925 IDIAGS
+925 IDIAAS
-931 NAVAIGKNTSLEA
+931 NAIALGKNTRLEA
-944 NVTGTGSGG
+944 NVGAGTGNGG

-960 QTLRAY
+960 ETLRAY

-972 AGAAGGDGGRIET
+972 GGTAGGNGGRVET
-985 SAARFDLRGARVD
+985 SAGRFDLRGARVD
-998 ASAPNG
+998 ASATAG

-1021 NTGGTLPSNPYDALA
+1021 TTGGTLPTNPYDALA

-1057 STGTGTGGGGVIT
+1057 STGTGTGGSGVIT

-1097 TRTPGTTI
+1097 TRAPGTTI

-1126 PSGSSG
+1126 PSGNSG
-1132 YINFAGNI
+1132 FIDFAGNI
-1140 LTQGGSVSMN
+1140 LTQGGSVTMN
-1150 ALGTGAPGSG
+1150 AVGTGTPGSG
-1160 SIRLNGGQVIT
+1160 FVRLDGGQVIT
-1171 DGGSVSLFSG
+1171 DGGNVSLFSG

-1193 DVQVDTRVG
+1193 DVQIDTRVG
-1202 QSDAGAG
+1202 QSNAGAG
-1209 GNVRIEGGDVYLQGA
+1209 GNVRMEGGDVLLQGA

-1252 TGPSTIST
+1252 TGASTIGT

-1294 TGSGSIA
+1294 TGSGNIA

-1307 NNDPSAPGA
+1307 NNDPSAPGV

-1331 TTGGGHIEVTGRSQ
+1331 TTGGGNIEVTGRSQ

-1393 VAAGAIDLRPGGVDA
+1393 VAAGTIDLRPGGVDV
-1408 NMNVSDDTATPI
+1408 NMVASDDTATPI

-1447 GSTTHAADITVAG
+1447 GSTTHAGAITVAG
-1460 ALSTAGALTLQN
+1460 ALTTSGALTLQN
-1472 EGGGNI
+1472 EGGGGGI

-1503 AITAG
+1503 TITAG

-1575 TVLVRTLSGDL
+1575 TVFVRTLSGDL

-1602 AARLQN
+1602 AARFQN
-1608 PGGFGISG
+1608 PGGYGIAG

-1670 ATIVI
+1670 ATVVI
-1675 ADASRAVGAPNPFFV
+1675 ADASRTVGAPNPFFI

-1708 MSTTA
+1708 MFSA
-1713 GLASPSGLYPINGSF
+1713 ALPGSPPGLYPINGTF

-1734 AVRVVPGELRVTA
+1734 AVRVVPGQLRV
-1747 APSRPVLPLLPSVDV
+1747 SGLPLLPSVDV

-1773 KNIGQAPI
+1773 RNIGQAPI
-1781 CLATGPLDGDRVAQ
+1781 CLATGPLDGDRAQQ